1 MTAAGKT
8 TTQLMV
14 RLQRRAHRFERSAI
28 GRPFARLIEL
38 LIRLVWSAYLP
49 ARAEIAASAHFEHNG
64 LAVVIN
70 RLSVIGPDCRIG
82 PHVVLG
88 GRAPIKGAPRLGR
101 SVIVHSGAKLVGPIT
116 IGDNC
121 VIGANAVVT
130 RDLPSNC
137 VAVGVPARVVKEDI
151 DIKDYWG

>member
-1 MTAAGKT
+1 MASAGKNA
-8 TTQLMV
+8 TQLMV
-14 RLQRRAHRFERSAI
+14 RLQRAAHGLEQNAL
-28 GRPFARLIEL
+28 GRPVARLIEM

-49 ARAEIAASAHFEHNG
+49 AGAEIAASAHFEHKG

-88 GRAPIKGAPRLGR
+88 GRAPTKGAPRLGR
-101 SVIVHSGAKLVGPIT
+101 SVIVHAGAKLVGPIT

-130 RDLPSNC
+130 RDLPANC

>member
-1 MTAAGKT
+1 MPGAGT
-8 TTQLMV
+8 PAQFMV
-14 RLQRRAHRFERSAI
+14 RLQRGAHRLEQSRM
-28 GRPFARLIEL
+28 GRPLARLVEL
-38 LIRLVWSAYLP
+38 VIRLVWSAYLP
-49 ARAEIAASAHFEHNG
+49 AGADIAASAHFEHNG

-88 GRAPIKGAPRLGR
+88 GKAPIRGAPKLGR

-130 RDLPSNC
+130 QDLPANC
-137 VAVGVPARVVKEDI
+137 VAVGIPARVVKENI